1 MQHQS
6 VYSHKSTNK
15 VFGHEP
21 TPFDVIVQLDIPT
34 RERISSIQLMS
45 MELPVGFYNIRAGC
59 NTLAFT
65 TTKSGSAP
73 VAYTITRTP
82 ANYTIT
88 TLITALQTAINAV
101 ISGTTCTIT
110 VDTTVNKVSISLTST
125 YNFSITTDTVL
136 SSVILG
142 FSSAQTA

>member
-1 MQHQS
+1 MKHQYIN
-6 VYSHKSTNK
+6 VDTYTNK
-15 VFGHEP
+15 VLGSA
-21 TPFDVIVQLDIPT
+21 TNPFDVTVQLDMPI
-34 RERISSIQLMS
+34 RERIRSIQLMS

-73 VAYTITRTP
+73 VAYTITLTP

-110 VDTTVNKVSISLTST
+110 VDTTVNKVSISLTTT
-125 YNFSITTDTVL
+125 YSFSITTDTVL
-136 SSVILG
+136 SSV
-142 FSSAQTA
+142 